1 MVAKEFI
8 NNLEPVL
15 LPEAINGFQGGFD
28 DSHEEEDDEETLSL
42 CDLAVSSNAE
52 DYYWSEFSYNEEDQ
66 DGDFFEFSSEDFTAS
81 SYPKPNQNIIFCG
94 KLIPYRGEEPVHH
107 ENTQNQNSTLKQQN
121 TKKNLIFPWK
131 SKKDRHEQAKSCDF
145 KYDFSVKK
153 VSSTTTTT
161 VAPSRSKWYLLA
173 FGSFGKGSGF
183 PTRME
188 LRDIKSR
195 QSRRRVAAPTTM
207 IRSDVGGGDM
217 VKRGEKRSGN
227 KGLWR
232 LLRIL
237 GFKSHRAN
245 TVAKATFG
253 CVPYV

>member
-8 NNLEPVL
+8 KKMEPVL

-28 DSHEEEDDEETLSL
+28 DRHEEEDDEETLSL

-107 ENTQNQNSTLKQQN
+107 EQTQNQNSTLKQQN
-121 TKKNLIFPWK
+121 TQKNLIFPWK
-131 SKKDRHEQAKSCDF
+131 SKKDRHEQVQSC
-145 KYDFSVKK
+145 YDFPVKK
-153 VSSTTTTT
+153 VSSTTT
-161 VAPSRSKWYLLA
+161 VAPSRSRWYLLA
-173 FGSFGKGSGF
+173 FGSFGKGSGYS
-183 PTRME
+183 TRME

-195 QSRRRVAAPTTM
+195 QKRRRVAAPM
-207 IRSDVGGGDM
+207 MVRSDGGGGGDM
-217 VKRGEKRSGN
+217 AVKRGGKS
-227 KGLWR
+227 LWR
-232 LLRIL
+232 LL
-237 GFKSHRAN
+237 KSFR
-245 TVAKATFG
+245 V
-253 CVPYV
+253 

>member
-121 TKKNLIFPWK
+121 TKKISFFHGNRRKIDT
-131 SKKDRHEQAKSCDF
+131 SR
-145 KYDFSVKK
+145 
-153 VSSTTTTT
+153 
-161 VAPSRSKWYLLA
+161 PSR
-173 FGSFGKGSGF
+173 GSGF